1 MHAVLCKANDR
12 DAVLDTGAI
21 HDEAATADVNQ
32 NCRCLQEDEEKEEEE
47 EENKIT
53 VNRLILMVAG

>member
-21 HDEAATADVNQ
+21 HDEAATADANQ
-32 NCRCLQEDEEKEEEE
+32 NCRGSQDD
-47 EENKIT
+47 T
-53 VNRLILMVAG
+53 DA